1 MIDFRMLRRG
11 VIALGI
17 FLSFPAAAGVYDD
30 IIAAANM
37 DDTPQVIDLLKRG
50 MDVNTADRSGNS
62 LLMIAARNAN
72 HELLDF
78 LVGNRANLS
87 RKNRYGDSA
96 LMLAAFRGHDRIVLK
111 LLAAGARLGDKGWNA
126 LHYSAF
132 NGQAEVVR
140 MLAASAADLDAPAPN
155 GQTALMLAA
164 KGGKLDAVRM
174 LVDADADLDVEDYDG
189 QTALMLAQQA
199 GHVDVVEYLRDEG
212 AYEE

>member
-1 MIDFRMLRRG
+1 MIDFRMFRCG
-11 VIALGI
+11 VLALGI
-17 FLSFPAAAGVYDD
+17 FLSLPAPAGVYDD
-30 IIAAANM
+30 IIAAANR
-37 DDTPQVIDLLKRG
+37 DDTAQVIDLLKRG

-96 LMLAAFRGHDRIVLK
+96 LMLAAFRGDVRVVLK
-111 LLAAGARLGDKGWNA
+111 LLAAGARIGDKGWNA

-140 MLAASAADLDAPAPN
+140 MLAANTPDLDGPAPN

-164 KGGKLDAVRM
+164 KSGKLDVVRM
-174 LVDADADLDVEDYDG
+174 LVDAGAGIDVKGYDG
-189 QTALMLAQQA
+189 KTAVQVAEEAGQA
-199 GHVDVVEYLRDEG
+199 EAVEYLRG
-212 AYEE
+212 VGGK